1 PEEGLGLRARHLRR
15 RGLGD
20 DPQTRLRRR
29 LGPHPLK
36 TRACQRLR
44 SADEA
49 GPLTTQPMGLRA
61 WALTPA
67 TSAPD
72 RARATHRDR
81 AASARLAVDPPVA
94 ARRYQTMFVI
104 SRATVAPIPYC
115 GSTPAHRARSVAK
128 PRSHA
133 ACACGWSEGISD
145 SRFHSTGASVYA
157 VGPDSG
163 SGSMAFHVEM
173 PEGSGLPARML

>member
-1 PEEGLGLRARHLRR
+1 
-15 RGLGD
+15 
-20 DPQTRLRRR
+20 PQTRLRRR

-36 TRACQRLR
+36 VRARSRLR
-44 SADEA
+44 TAP
-49 GPLTTQPMGLRA
+49 GPDPLKAQPMGLRA

-94 ARRYQTMFVI
+94 ARRYQNMFVI

-115 GSTPAHRARSVAK
+115 VSTPAHQAR
-128 PRSHA
+128 
-133 ACACGWSEGISD
+133 
-145 SRFHSTGASVYA
+145 
-157 VGPDSG
+157 
-163 SGSMAFHVEM
+163 
-173 PEGSGLPARML
+173 

>member
-1 PEEGLGLRARHLRR
+1 TEEGLGLRARHLRR

-20 DPQTRLRRR
+20 APQTRLRRR

-36 TRACQRLR
+36 VRARSRLR
-44 SADEA
+44 TAP
-49 GPLTTQPMGLRA
+49 GPDPLKPQPMGLRP

-72 RARATHRDR
+72 RARATHRHR
-81 AASARLAVDPPVA
+81 AAPATLDVDPPAA
-94 ARRYQTMFVI
+94 ARRYQNMFVI

-133 ACACGWSEGISD
+133 ACACGWFEGISD
-145 SRFHSTGASVYA
+145 SRFHSTGASV
-157 VGPDSG
+157 
-163 SGSMAFHVEM
+163 
-173 PEGSGLPARML
+173 